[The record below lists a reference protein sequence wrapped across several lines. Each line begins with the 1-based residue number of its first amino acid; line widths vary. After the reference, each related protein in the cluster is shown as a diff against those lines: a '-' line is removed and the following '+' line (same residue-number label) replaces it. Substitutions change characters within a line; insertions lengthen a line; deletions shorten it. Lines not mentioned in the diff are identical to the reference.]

1 MPPSAAPA
9 DRVNLRQMAI
19 WAVFMALLA
28 LGVVLWFR
36 FAGRV
41 VPMLDAFTDR

>member
-1 MPPSAAPA
+1 MPPA
-9 DRVNLRQMAI
+9 DPSDRLNLRQMAI
-19 WAVFMALLA
+19 WGVFMALLA

-36 FAGRV
+36 FSSRI